1 MTTLSRSNFGG
12 WTQQARWAGAAISVA
27 TLLVWSLAVGSAFY
41 WGMRLTA
48 PRDAG
53 AAPPQPAPQIST
65 DPAAVARLLGARAL
79 SPVMQASLA
88 SRFNLQGVVG
98 GGPGGG
104 AALISVDGKP
114 AKAVRV
120 GAAVED
126 GLILQSTSARAV
138 TLAESRSSPA
148 VLTLEMPPMR

>member
-12 WTQQARWAGAAISVA
+12 WAQRASWAGTAISVA
-27 TLLVWSLAVGSAFY
+27 TLVVWALAVGSTFY

-48 PRDAG
+48 NRNAG
-53 AAPPQPAPQIST
+53 AAPSQPAPQIST
-65 DPAAVARLLGARAL
+65 DPAAVARLLGTRAA
-79 SPVMQASLA
+79 SPVMPANLG
-88 SRFNLQGVVG
+88 SRFSLQGVVG

-120 GAAVED
+120 GSVVED
-126 GLILQSTSARAV
+126 GLILQSASARTV
-138 TLAESRSSPA
+138 TLADSRSSPT
-148 VLTLEMPPMR
+148 VLTLQMPPMR

>member
-1 MTTLSRSNFGG
+1 MVTLSRSNSGG
-12 WTQQARWAGAAISVA
+12 WASQAKLAKAAISAA
-27 TLLVWSLAVGSAFY
+27 TLLVWALAVGSALY

-48 PRDAG
+48 TRDMV
-53 AAPPQPAPQIST
+53 AAPPPPPQLIT
-65 DPAAVARLLGARAL
+65 ADPAAVARLLGTRTA

-88 SRFNLQGVVG
+88 SRFSLQGVVG

-104 AALISVDGKP
+104 AALISIDGKP
-114 AKAVRV
+114 AKAVPV

-148 VLTLEMPPMR
+148 LLTLEMPLLR